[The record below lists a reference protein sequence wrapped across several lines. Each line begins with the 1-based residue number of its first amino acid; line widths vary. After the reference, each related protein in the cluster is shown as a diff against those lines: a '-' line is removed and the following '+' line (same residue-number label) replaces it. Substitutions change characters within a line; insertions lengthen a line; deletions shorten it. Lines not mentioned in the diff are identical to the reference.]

1 MYLDAFDEAVR
12 VAVGALGA
20 TLELRDAY
28 TPRHQER
35 VAELAYVIAVELGP
49 DAETANIVGVAGRVH
64 DIGKNGVPTELLMAA
79 RSLTDAETE
88 VVRAHVQ
95 AGYEILVTI
104 PFPGPVAEMVLHHH
118 ERLDGSGYP
127 SGLRRE
133 EISLGGRILAV
144 ADVVEAMSSHR
155 PYRPAPGIQAALA
168 QLEESRGSRYDA
180 DVVDV
185 CLDLFRNRDYEFRH
199 PLI

>member
-1 MYLDAFDEAVR
+1 MYLDTFDQAVQI
-12 VAVGALGA
+12 AVDALGA

-35 VAELAYVIAVELGP
+35 VAELAYTIAVELGLDP
-49 DAETANIVGVAGRVH
+49 DMANSVGVAGRVH

-79 RSLTDAETE
+79 RPLTDPETE

-95 AGYEILVTI
+95 AGYEILEDI
-104 PFPGPVAEMVLHHH
+104 PFPGPVAETVLHHH

-127 SGLRRE
+127 SGRRGE
-133 EISLGGRILAV
+133 EISLGGRVLAV

-155 PYRPAPGIQAALA
+155 PYRPAPGIPAALA
-168 QLEESRGSRYDA
+168 RLEEHRGSRYDA

-185 CLDLFRNRDYEFRH
+185 CLHLFRNRSYEFTH